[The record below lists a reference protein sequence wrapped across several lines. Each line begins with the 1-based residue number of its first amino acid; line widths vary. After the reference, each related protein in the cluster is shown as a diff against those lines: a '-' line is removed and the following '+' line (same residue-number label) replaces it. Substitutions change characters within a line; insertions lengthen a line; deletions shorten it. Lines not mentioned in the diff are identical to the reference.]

1 MASSGPITFTIK
13 EDGINELIE
22 ERGNM
27 VTMLREVAWGNR
39 EAHLEVRKWV
49 VNPDEEKPMRGCSF
63 MTEEGPHKLVEVMAD
78 NGYGNTKT
86 VLGALSKREDFEDA
100 LTQTIGKKK
109 VEKAKN
115 TEVTVDEEE
124 FFDPKSVAE

>member
-1 MASSGPITFTIK
+1 MASSSPITFTIK

-49 VNPDEEKPMRGCSF
+49 VSPDEEKPMRGCCF

-86 VLGALSKREDFEDA
+86 VLGALSKREDFDDA

-109 VEKAKN
+109 VGKAKN

>member
-1 MASSGPITFTIK
+1 MASSGPIAFTIK

-49 VNPDEEKPMRGCSF
+49 VSPDEEKPMRGCSF

>member
-49 VNPDEEKPMRGCSF
+49 VSPDEEKPMRGCSF

-86 VLGALSKREDFEDA
+86 VLKALSKREDFDDA

-109 VEKAKN
+109 VGKAKN

-124 FFDPKSVAE
+124 VFDPKSVAE

>member
-49 VNPDEEKPMRGCSF
+49 VSPDEEKPMRGCSF

-86 VLGALSKREDFEDA
+86 MLGALSKREDFEDA

>member
-49 VNPDEEKPMRGCSF
+49 VSPDEEKPMRGCSF

-100 LTQTIGKKK
+100 LAQTIGKKK

>member
-1 MASSGPITFTIK
+1 
-13 EDGINELIE
+13 
-22 ERGNM
+22 
-27 VTMLREVAWGNR
+27 
-39 EAHLEVRKWV
+39 
-49 VNPDEEKPMRGCSF
+49 

-115 TEVTVDEEE
+115 TEVTVDEEAS
-124 FFDPKSVAE
+124 FDPTSVAESEHNNKTTTEMGEYPISFLYI

>member
-39 EAHLEVRKWV
+39 EAHLEVRKWIV
-49 VNPDEEKPMRGCSF
+49 SPDEEKPMRGCSF
-63 MTEEGPHKLVEVMAD
+63 MTEEGPHKLVEIMAD
-78 NGYGNTKT
+78 NGYGDTKN
-86 VLGALSKREDFEDA
+86 VLKALSKREDFDDA
-100 LTQTIGKKK
+100 LVKTVGKKK
-109 VEKAKN
+109 LDTAKK
-115 TEVTVDEEE
+115 TEVSVDEEE
-124 FFDPKSVAE
+124 FFDPKAMVE

>member
-39 EAHLEVRKWV
+39 EAHLEVRKWIV
-49 VNPDEEKPMRGCSF
+49 SPDEEKPMRGCSF

>member
-49 VNPDEEKPMRGCSF
+49 VSPDEEKPMRGCSF